1 MYVFDQKYPLFG
13 KMYHFFSKNRNTYIF
28 IISGIIK
35 FILLTTSYK
44 NISKKSS
51 GIKDW
56 QRHILGCIQKC
67 GKNVILCHFCNK
79 FYSETRN
86 TVIFLLHWEKQFI
99 IGMPQTQYE
108 QFWLTPCFRR
118 SYDLKNAL
126 KTESSAL

>member
-56 QRHILGCIQKC
+56 QRHILKAM
-67 GKNVILCHFCNK
+67 
-79 FYSETRN
+79 Y
-86 TVIFLLHWEKQFI
+86 
-99 IGMPQTQYE
+99 
-108 QFWLTPCFRR
+108 
-118 SYDLKNAL
+118 LKVL
-126 KTESSAL
+126 E